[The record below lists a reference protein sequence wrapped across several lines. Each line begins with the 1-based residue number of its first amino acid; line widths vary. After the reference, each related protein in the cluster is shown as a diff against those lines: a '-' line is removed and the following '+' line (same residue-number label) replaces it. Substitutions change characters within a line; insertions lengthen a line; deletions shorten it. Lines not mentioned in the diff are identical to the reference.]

1 MREHAQVSPRQAT
14 PAYRSAANEEFMERK
29 YTVISRRSVAAR
41 AVMEKSEDVFLIGEG
56 AERFAREHGISFED
70 AEYLLT
76 EARIAQLAEAKNK
89 QAIVLDHSQAN
100 ERKLGTVGAVARVR
114 SSSECFA
121 AVAVAGALWRASASG
136 GANPLPPDIQRQ
148 KSRTLDPTS
157 CAAKE

>member
-1 MREHAQVSPRQAT
+1 
-14 PAYRSAANEEFMERK
+14 
-29 YTVISRRSVAAR
+29 
-41 AVMEKSEDVFLIGEG
+41 MEKSEDVFLIGEG

-136 GANPLPPDIQRQ
+136 GALTHCRRRSSGRNRARSTRLRALRRNENRCSQ
-148 KSRTLDPTS
+148 
-157 CAAKE
+157 C